1 MPLFPSPPCPC
12 HPQAIAPQLT
22 ERVIF
27 DPNQG
32 ENNKVQGYIGD
43 VYVGQVNFAEADPA
57 AAGVGAGVSQNSELT
72 L

>member
-1 MPLFPSPPCPC
+1 
-12 HPQAIAPQLT
+12 
-22 ERVIF
+22 VIF